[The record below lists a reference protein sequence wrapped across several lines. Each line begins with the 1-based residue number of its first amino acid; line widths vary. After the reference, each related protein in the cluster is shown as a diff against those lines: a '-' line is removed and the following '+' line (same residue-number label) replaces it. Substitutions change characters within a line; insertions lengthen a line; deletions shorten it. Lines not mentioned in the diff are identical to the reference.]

1 MTRNNR
7 GRGRAGFDS
16 TPDIYMPLI
25 EKEAKDVR
33 GKSVKPVVPLLS
45 GYLFSRANRLRDVA
59 RGGHVLGVLGNGEVP
74 AVVPQSIIDELQRRE
89 DKDGII
95 RLPKR
100 RRRFRAGKLV
110 RASGSSPLSGLEA
123 IVTGTNGSGR
133 VTALFQMFR
142 QSTPV
147 TLSKAELTEIN

>member
-1 MTRNNR
+1 
-7 GRGRAGFDS
+7 
-16 TPDIYMPLI
+16 
-25 EKEAKDVR
+25 
-33 GKSVKPVVPLLS
+33 
-45 GYLFSRANRLRDVA
+45 
-59 RGGHVLGVLGNGEVP
+59 VP

-147 TLSKAELTEIN
+147 TLSKADLTEIN